1 MKPEKILYE
10 YAIIR
15 FVPKVEREE
24 FINIGVIIF
33 SKSEK
38 FLKVKYFLNEKRIN
52 AFVHDFDLN
61 FLDSNLK
68 ALSQIA
74 EGSNPFSD
82 VSKFEIHERFRW
94 LTAVRSSCIQTSR
107 PHPGKTYNLDRKLDE
122 LYKEHVI

>member
-1 MKPEKILYE
+1 MPEKILYE

-24 FINIGVIIF
+24 FVNVGVIVF
-33 SKSEK
+33 SKKEN
-38 FLKVKYFLNEKRIN
+38 FLKVKYFINEQRIN

-61 FLDSNLK
+61 FIDSNLK

-74 EGSNPFSD
+74 EGSNIFSD

-107 PHPGKTYNLDRKLDE
+107 PHPGKTYNLERILE
-122 LYKEHVI
+122 QLYREYVI

>member
-1 MKPEKILYE
+1 MQEKILYE

-24 FINIGVIIF
+24 FVNIGVIVF
-33 SKSEK
+33 SKKEK
-38 FLKVKYFLNEKRIN
+38 FLKVKYFLNDQKIN
-52 AFVHDFDLN
+52 SFAHDFDLD

-74 EGSNPFSD
+74 EGTNPFSV
-82 VSKFEIHERFRW
+82 VSQFDIAERFRW

-107 PHPGKTYNLDRKLDE
+107 PHPGKTYSLARALDNIYRE
-122 LYKEHVI
+122 QVV